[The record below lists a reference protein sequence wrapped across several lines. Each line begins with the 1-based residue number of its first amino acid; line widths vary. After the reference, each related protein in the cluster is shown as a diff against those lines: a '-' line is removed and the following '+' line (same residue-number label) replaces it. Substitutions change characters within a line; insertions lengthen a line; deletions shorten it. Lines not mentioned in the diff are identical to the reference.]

1 MRRALIAVPAA
12 ALLGVQIALF
22 VALSGRGLDLTDE
35 SYYLL
40 NYQHWQG
47 FTAQVTFFGAYFA
60 LPFRWLGGDVAAMR
74 VFGLLLLLASGAVFT
89 WRAMVFGRDPR
100 QAMPLPWLYI
110 APGMTGA
117 LFYFSYLTTLR
128 LPSYNLVV
136 VVCALLSSA
145 LLLVLADGAGSRLR
159 LALMAF
165 AYGVVLG
172 ACALN
177 KATSA
182 LALALCHV
190 VFLLC
195 FARLN
200 RLPEW
205 AVLALL
211 GVGLNLV
218 GLQLAQPHWLDVLRE
233 GVQLTT
239 LLDSRHTAMPFAG
252 HWDAVLRGAVRVLP
266 VLAVAGLLFVGV
278 VRRWGRSHRAVLS
291 TGVLLLVGGLMVT
304 IQWPGYGKWWWVLV
318 LFGTSLLWLAE
329 RLCRDQQLPRWR
341 DVRAGVGLSV
351 LLFALPICGSMGTN
365 NDLPSHTQIAAVF
378 GVVALMLP
386 LRRLHTLGLIHGVA
400 LSVALAMLGLP
411 VLAAQWRALSD
422 PAFTYRL
429 RTGLLDQDTVITLG
443 PQARPLRLD
452 GATRDSLVASRRQ
465 LAEAGFRAGDP
476 MLDATGDSPGLVYAL
491 GGRPLGVA
499 WLIGGYPGSERV
511 AARVLDGVPV
521 AELRRAWV
529 LTGDGQP
536 RALRGLLSALRQ
548 RTGEPG
554 PEALFSFEY
563 EAPYRQ
569 AGAGSVPPRLTLWRP
584 AMPNLGAASSPG

>member
-1 MRRALIAVPAA
+1 MRRALIAGPAA

-182 LALALCHV
+182 LALAFCHV

-205 AVLALL
+205 VVLALL
-211 GVGLNLV
+211 GIGLNLV

-318 LFGTSLLWLAE
+318 LFGTLLLWLAE

-400 LSVALAMLGLP
+400 LSLALAMPGLP

-429 RTGLLDQDTVITLG
+429 RTGLLDQDAVITLG
-443 PQARPLRLD
+443 PQAQPLRLD
-452 GATRDSLVASRRQ
+452 GVTRDSMVALRRQ

-476 MLDATGDSPGLVYAL
+476 MLDATGDSPGLVYVL

-511 AARVLDGVPV
+511 AARVLDSVPV
-521 AELRRAWV
+521 ADLRRAWV
-529 LTGDGQP
+529 LSGDAQP
-536 RALRGLLSALRQ
+536 RALHGLLSALRQ

-554 PEALFSFEY
+554 PEALFSFDY
-563 EAPYRQ
+563 EAPYRP
-569 AGAGSVPPRLTLWRP
+569 AGAASAPPRLTLWRP
-584 AMPNLGAASSPG
+584 AMPLLVAASSPG